1 MAGGRKVARSIGHG
15 EFRDRF
21 SPSRAHL
28 SLASF
33 LAAPAAQGPASTVP
47 RASILTVPVEL
58 ITVWGAVITFMSGTS
73 GLWAWRTGADVTAC
87 LEDGFIAGFICGLP
101 ITVCA
106 AIAVIVWG

>member
-1 MAGGRKVARSIGHG
+1 MSEGRRALRGGDGG
-15 EFRDRF
+15 LRDRF
-21 SPSRAHL
+21 SLSRAHL
-28 SLASF
+28 SLVS
-33 LAAPAAQGPASTVP
+33 LLGAPAAQEPAATAP

-106 AIAVIVWG
+106 AIAVIVCG